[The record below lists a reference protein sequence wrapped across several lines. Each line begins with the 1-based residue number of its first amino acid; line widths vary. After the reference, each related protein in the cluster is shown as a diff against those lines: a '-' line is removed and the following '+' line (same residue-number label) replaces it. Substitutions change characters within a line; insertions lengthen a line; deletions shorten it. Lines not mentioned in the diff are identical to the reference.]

1 MSFSETC
8 VLLHREV
15 WNAKVIFFKN
25 FVFVNCDIAD
35 VAENVCRLQNK
46 LQH

>member
-1 MSFSETC
+1 M
-8 VLLHREV
+8 LHREV
-15 WNAKVIFFKN
+15 SNAKVIFFKD

-46 LQH
+46 LQY